1 MSLAE
6 KFIVVPFKRNRAG
19 LIPGEMR
26 QASNGT
32 SAERIASA
40 MSARSLGVGAYS
52 VMVDSETGDMSSPRL
67 LAAFGEVGDLTQD

>member
-19 LIPGEMR
+19 LAPGEMR

-32 SAERIASA
+32 SAEKIA
-40 MSARSLGVGAYS
+40 SARSLGVGAYS

>member
-1 MSLAE
+1 MSLSE

-19 LIPGEMR
+19 LVPGDMR

-32 SAERIASA
+32 SAEKIALA
-40 MSARSLGVGAYS
+40 MSGRSIGVGAYS

-67 LAAFGEVGDLTQD
+67 LAGFGEVGDLTQD

>member
-1 MSLAE
+1 
-6 KFIVVPFKRNRAG
+6 
-19 LIPGEMR
+19 
-26 QASNGT
+26 
-32 SAERIASA
+32 